1 MNEFM
6 KKNYYK
12 NYLKNIIKNINQFD
26 NDKST
31 KIEKKIKSLKKKD
44 KIIFFGNGGS
54 AAICNHFA
62 IDFSKNL
69 KIKTLTF
76 NDASITCLANDYG
89 YENWIMKSIELNAN
103 KNDLV
108 VFISSSG
115 NSLNHIKGARFC
127 KKKKI
132 YSISY
137 TGFYKNKLSKITNLS
152 FLVNSKNYNIIENCH
167 SIWLLM
173 ILDKLIKAKF

>member
-1 MNEFM
+1 MENE
-6 KKNYYK
+6 YYSK
-12 NYLKNIIKNINQFD
+12 YIKTLLKNINQFD
-26 NDKST
+26 KVKSSNV
-31 KIEKKIKSLKKKD
+31 EKKIRSLKNKN

-69 KIKTLTF
+69 KIKTMTF

-89 YENWIMKSIELNAN
+89 YENWITKAIELHAL
-103 KNDLV
+103 KDDLI

-115 NSLNHIKGARFC
+115 NSPNHLKAARYC

-132 YSISY
+132 FSISY
-137 TGFYKNKLSKITNLS
+137 TGFIKNKLSKITNLS
-152 FLVNSKNYNIIENCH
+152 LIVNSKNYNIIENCH
-167 SIWLLM
+167 SIWMLT
-173 ILDKLIKAKF
+173 ILDKLSKAKF